1 MMNKIIALVVV
12 LAIIWAIPAARTQ
25 LGASALPVL
34 EKLGPRGEALIQ
46 PARREAAKKQINAI
60 LRVLASDLDT
70 GQQLPDARTFQPW
83 MNRRIPELTG
93 RDPWGNPYWL
103 ERRPEQPP
111 TVGSNGP
118 DGKRDTADDIR
129 QTARF

>member
-1 MMNKIIALVVV
+1 MMNKIIALIVV

-25 LGASALPVL
+25 LSASALPIL

-60 LRVLASDLDT
+60 LRVLASELDT
-70 GQQLPDARTFQPW
+70 GQPLPDARGFQPW
-83 MNRRIPELTG
+83 MKRRIPELTG
-93 RDPWGNPYWL
+93 LDPWGNPYWL
-103 ERRPEQPP
+103 ETRREEPP
-111 TVGSNGP
+111 AVGSSGP
-118 DGKRDTADDIR
+118 DGERDTADDIR